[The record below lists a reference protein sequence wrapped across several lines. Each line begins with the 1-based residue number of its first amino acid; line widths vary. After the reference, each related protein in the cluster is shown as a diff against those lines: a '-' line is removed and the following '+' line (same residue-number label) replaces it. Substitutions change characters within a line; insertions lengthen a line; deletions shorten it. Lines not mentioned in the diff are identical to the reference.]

1 MKRALLGLGLAA
13 MFAAAPIAG
22 GTAAA
27 APPTK
32 ATILLT
38 CDKNVDAQVTLTLE
52 DTVGGNVLATVT
64 PTDLSC
70 GPTVGSNRA
79 RVVVPTDGTAGAAL
93 VTQFATASGGNNRD
107 CSAPDGALPVTI
119 ICTLSGNAT
128 AQLTVT
134 AK

>member
-70 GPTVGSNRA
+70 GPAVGSNRA
-79 RVVVPTDGTAGAAL
+79 RFVATTAGTAGAAT
-93 VTQFATASGGNNRD
+93 VTQFAAASGVNSLD
-107 CSAPDGALPVTI
+107 CSAPDSQLPLTIVCALA
-119 ICTLSGNAT
+119 GNAT